1 MSDINVNVQD
11 SSYVKTNTINK
22 VLIRIMNVDLF
33 NSMTVCASLFENTS
47 LVDNKVFKIEGTEY
61 SNWGTDDTYIVNLI
75 LSKLGM
81 TQA

>member
-11 SSYVKTNTINK
+11 TTYVKSNTINK

-33 NSMTVCASLFENTS
+33 NSITVCASLFENTT

-61 SNWGTDDTYIVNLI
+61 SSWGTDDNYIVNLV

-81 TQA
+81 TPA

>member
-22 VLIRIMNVDLF
+22 VMIRIMNVDLF
-33 NSMTVCASLFENTS
+33 NSMTVCASLFQNTT
-47 LVDNKVFKIEGTEY
+47 LVDNKVFKIEGSEY
-61 SNWGTDDTYIVNLI
+61 SSWGTDDNYIVDLI

-81 TQA
+81 TKA

>member
-33 NSMTVCASLFENTS
+33 NSITVCASLFENTT

-61 SNWGTDDTYIVNLI
+61 SSWGTDDTYIVDLI

-81 TQA
+81 TKA

>member
-22 VLIRIMNVDLF
+22 VIIRIMNVDLF
-33 NSMTVCASLFENTS
+33 NSMTVCASLFENTT

-75 LSKLGM
+75 LTKLGM
-81 TQA
+81 TQV

>member
-11 SSYVKTNTINK
+11 SPYVKTNTINK

-33 NSMTVCASLFENTS
+33 NSMTVCASLFENTT

-61 SNWGTDDTYIVNLI
+61 SNWGTDDTYIVDLI

-81 TQA
+81 TQV

>member
-33 NSMTVCASLFENTS
+33 NSITVCASLFENTS